1 MAQLGFF
8 ANPQDAGEVREYD
21 NSPVPEGWYEA
32 EIRKAEILPTKAG
45 GHRVNIQYAITGPTN
60 TGRVVFGSINI
71 DHPKQQVVDIGKE
84 QLSNIARAIGKGFD
98 DTDDLVGRAV
108 RIKVKISKS
117 EGYPDS
123 NDVNGWQA
131 PLSKIGGAPAAKASG
146 STPPWVKK

>member
-8 ANPQDAGEVREYD
+8 ANPEDAGEVREYD

-84 QLSNIARAIGKGFD
+84 QLAQIARAIGKGFD
-98 DTDDLVGRAV
+98 DTDELVGKQIAIR
-108 RIKVKISKS
+108 VKIEQR
-117 EGYPDS
+117 EGYQPS
-123 NDVNGWQA
+123 NSVVGYRA
-131 PLSKIGGAPAAKASG
+131 SSSKVGSPAAKASG
-146 STPPWVKK
+146 STPPWVRK